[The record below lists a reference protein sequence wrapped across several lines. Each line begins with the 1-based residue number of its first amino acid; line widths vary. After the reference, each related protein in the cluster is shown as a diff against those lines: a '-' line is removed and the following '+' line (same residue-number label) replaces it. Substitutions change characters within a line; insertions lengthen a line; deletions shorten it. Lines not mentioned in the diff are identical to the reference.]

1 MNFPFDIRKRHKKY
15 IYIGV
20 PALILVVITAT
31 ILVFN
36 FVQCNNVAYKQ
47 QQASK
52 KSAEKTIESCIQN
65 TFRSDIMV
73 LSKCQFKTDAAK
85 LNTTTDAQLDFFSEN
100 SYLVNTVATAS
111 AIHIQNGEEL
121 VKENHLIIKKTAAAQ
136 EKSCMIKT
144 LLRCAKK
151 TSIRNNVI
159 LGKISESDIKS
170 FNALFW
176 GLDFSSKTTS
186 KKAYDI
192 KIKIQNKKLVEII
205 IKSHSINA
213 DILISYK

>member
-1 MNFPFDIRKRHKKY
+1 
-15 IYIGV
+15 
-20 PALILVVITAT
+20 
-31 ILVFN
+31 
-36 FVQCNNVAYKQ
+36 
-47 QQASK
+47 
-52 KSAEKTIESCIQN
+52 
-65 TFRSDIMV
+65 
-73 LSKCQFKTDAAK
+73 
-85 LNTTTDAQLDFFSEN
+85 
-100 SYLVNTVATAS
+100 
-111 AIHIQNGEEL
+111 
-121 VKENHLIIKKTAAAQ
+121 
-136 EKSCMIKT
+136 MIKT

-151 TSIRNNVI
+151 TPIRNNVI
-159 LGKISESDIKS
+159 LGKISERDIKS